1 GGGGRRQ
8 HGRMDAAPRQPRQRH
23 QLRAHVGGCAG
34 PVPAFLRL
42 LRHRGQYCPRGS
54 DGAGCY
60 GCHLRAGRPEGVG
73 SMTPTD
79 TLREMLD
86 VLASRATDNLLDLL
100 DVIERGPRSEYGVL
114 VSADDRR
121 VRLWLIEEI
130 ERRHPDAV
138 DYLERRFAELP
149 DDDPTPYN
157 VLLREAVVAVGGIG

>member
-1 GGGGRRQ
+1 
-8 HGRMDAAPRQPRQRH
+8 MTRH
-23 QLRAHVGGCAG
+23 NNDSRA
-34 PVPAFLRL
+34 
-42 LRHRGQYCPRGS
+42 
-54 DGAGCY
+54 
-60 GCHLRAGRPEGVG
+60 
-73 SMTPTD
+73 TD
-79 TLREMLD
+79 TLREM
-86 VLASRATDNLLDLL
+86 L

-157 VLLREAVVAVGGIG
+157 VLLREAVVAVGGIGYRQHAPLFRG